1 MKLTEYL
8 SYLVLLTGP
17 GALALVASR
26 APGSLSKRLQYSLD
40 GKASTADDSKVSAS
54 AEALCSQYINN
65 RLGLFADTCNIVGS
79 EGRASIARCSSEDTK
94 APFECEDF
102 EKIVDIGEYQTQGR
116 LLKKKMCII
125 FFRGGM
131 MYILC
136 SPSIS
141 RGLQ

>member
-26 APGSLSKRLQYSLD
+26 APGSLSKYLQYSLY
-40 GKASTADDSKVSAS
+40 GKDFTADDSNANAY
-54 AEALCSQYINN
+54 AEALCSQYIKN
-65 RLGLFADTCNIVGS
+65 RLGLFADTCNTVES
-79 EGRASIARCSSEDTK
+79 EGPTSIARCSSDDTK
-94 APFECEDF
+94 APLECEDF

-116 LLKKKMCII
+116 FLEKKICII

-136 SPSIS
+136 SPSVS
-141 RGLQ
+141 GGLQ